1 MRSVGEGVG
10 ILVARDVEAGEI
22 AAGVAAIDSAI
33 GEHRRGP
40 AFGAGHLSAGNL
52 LELTGIGLRH
62 DEFALVADNEQFFA
76 DGLDRTEAVEAVFL
90 PLHLARGQLNALEL
104 GASGVAVETVNMPV
118 DQHAWVEVVS
128 HVFIFPK
135 LPHLVA
141 VHLQ

>member
-62 DEFALVADNEQFFA
+62 DEFALVADNEQFFGDSYSEVDIA
-76 DGLDRTEAVEAVFL
+76 SVITYTRQAWSNGENGDGVIVTPKDIVEYKKRINL
-90 PLHLARGQLNALEL
+90 
-104 GASGVAVETVNMPV
+104 
-118 DQHAWVEVVS
+118 
-128 HVFIFPK
+128 
-135 LPHLVA
+135 
-141 VHLQ
+141 